1 MSFVPMVVVIV
12 CSVVLV
18 VWLVAERMFLG
29 EVARIWRNPEL
40 PRRDKA
46 QAVATAVA
54 DILFVC
60 LPILFVWLPNLVF
73 YGDGNGYCFDFS
85 KCPESDIILVFLCFV
100 IGLAIAPILAIF
112 VGAFLYVII
121 FYYVILAV
129 EMQGIVAIALLF
141 SSIYFLAWASVR
153 GKIMRHMPG
162 SSKRRAAF
170 VFFVTYWPLG
180 LMLFFLFFIDT
191 SRQLT

>member
-1 MSFVPMVVVIV
+1 MMVLIV
-12 CSVVLV
+12 CFAVMMA
-18 VWLVAERMFLG
+18 WAAAEWMFFG

-46 QAVATAVA
+46 QTVATAVA

-85 KCPESDIILVFLCFV
+85 KCPEDMLIVLIIFV

-121 FYYVILAV
+121 FYYVVFAV

-162 SSKRRAAF
+162 SSKRRATF